1 MTIVYASP
9 VGLARKQPGH
19 VHRRNRSLSG
29 YLYRG
34 RPTALRNRHRPGVDV
49 IVVTDAGSAGRQVG
63 DCPWR

>member
-1 MTIVYASP
+1 MTIVYTSP

-29 YLYRG
+29 YLYRD
-34 RPTALRNRHRPGVDV
+34 RLNALPNRHRPRVDV
-49 IVVTDAGSAGRQVG
+49 IVVTDARSVDRQVG